1 MDLQSLIAK
10 MTAIENSA
18 LTEGG
23 VVDPVG
29 EIRPGQITNPPA
41 RPTKK
46 PEVKRLEKPLDGTD
60 TELDD
65 KEVDNKEVDEGW
77 KEKAG
82 AVALAGAAALGGAAP
97 AQAGGWDDIMRP
109 VNQVYQV
116 QRDVNNVGRNVG
128 LEVSKDVDRAGR
140 DLQKIPFFG
149 IDKFGKQM
157 SGNYPY
163 GAHPE
168 PDRSPDA
175 GQRQGQNAAR
185 NADLQGSAAAAGY
198 GVNNNNRAYKPYRI
212 NNFESKN
219 MSKEEKCTECNML
232 ESKCKCPDEL
242 SEMLKLA
249 GRLHPYIIGEAK
261 KKKPDADKD
270 GIPDYAKDGKGKME
284 EGLGVAEEIIGQ
296 PDFDH
301 TGNAGRGSYGAAENT
316 ATTKH
321 QLGSHV
327 YEATTEQDGDG
338 DFSYFIYE
346 NGKEIFSSI
355 QPSNRN
361 QLGHRISS
369 ALLDEHK
376 KATAHLFDSDEDD
389 DYDAKQGMAEGKKV
403 EEDDVEEGNAFSKA
417 VRDAKKDGIQH
428 GEKINVGGKKYPV
441 KETTSADLMR
451 RWTGIFET
459 KEKVKEGMG
468 DDNLRARFDTY
479 VYDGMTPQQAAEN
492 LSKGFL
498 ARGFDDMTPE
508 YILRVCAGSTAVTP
522 KQKTAT
528 TLNKAKS
535 MLGSMYETEQGKETV
550 DEGWDDMMAANKKQ
564 ADDEKKSKG
573 TGKFDKKTTTTGT
586 EYTRKASTF
595 DNGTE
600 DPRRPAK
607 TMQSKKD
614 KKPMGESMEDCMT
627 DDSGADDNFSINSSM
642 DSSGHKSVSI
652 SASGSKAD
660 ELTQILKNAG
670 LGIMGSE
677 DHAEPD
683 ADDMGGPSDHDV
695 DNMGGGDVEVV
706 SIPLAHHD
714 GYQAPEPEV
723 EVDEAAKWRAPEHK
737 GKLYTQEPPDYN
749 DSREYDN
756 AIYDPKPDNYPGRK
770 KLPAGGEYDRTDPL
784 EKGYRRSADNSINTA
799 GKRKGL
805 PSRDQISSLKNSIR
819 DAHGTHAQPN
829 LPEAAGSIDFDKVL
843 DAIAALYGDDMW
855 ENDAMQ
861 DLANDLAQAGPTDP
875 ELDFIIAK
883 GRLPKRLANTQFSAG
898 DNVQFG
904 EEYSNEP
911 RTQVQPVSTQMR
923 QGNDLNREKQQH
935 KHSYRQGD
943 NPMAMEDRQ
952 AAAKLEK
959 ELMEELSSLKVV
971 SKKYAGKK
979 LG

>member
-1 MDLQSLIAK
+1 MDFLKLLSTLSTIDVK
-10 MTAIENSA
+10 PKLDEGKELNSWKPVSTKTSN
-18 LTEGG
+18 LLKPWVTESEE
-23 VVDPVG
+23 DK
-29 EIRPGQITNPPA
+29 ESA
-41 RPTKK
+41 DKLK
-46 PEVKRLEKPLDGTD
+46 EVKC
-60 TELDD
+60 
-65 KEVDNKEVDEGW
+65 N
-77 KEKAG
+77 
-82 AVALAGAAALGGAAP
+82 
-97 AQAGGWDDIMRP
+97 
-109 VNQVYQV
+109 
-116 QRDVNNVGRNVG
+116 
-128 LEVSKDVDRAGR
+128 
-140 DLQKIPFFG
+140 
-149 IDKFGKQM
+149 
-157 SGNYPY
+157 
-163 GAHPE
+163 
-168 PDRSPDA
+168 
-175 GQRQGQNAAR
+175 
-185 NADLQGSAAAAGY
+185 
-198 GVNNNNRAYKPYRI
+198 
-212 NNFESKN
+212 
-219 MSKEEKCTECNML
+219 ECGMY
-232 ESKCKCPDEL
+232 ESKCSCDHGKDEIE
-242 SEMLKLA
+242 EMMQLA
-249 GRLHPYIIGEAK
+249 GYPIKEAK
-261 KKKPDADKD
+261 KKKTTEGFANIVKSAVGLLKKTPLTTAEKN
-270 GIPDYAKDGKGKME
+270 AAAHAANKGKNM
-284 EGLGVAEEIIGQ
+284 
-296 PDFDH
+296 PSS
-301 TGNAGRGSYGAAENT
+301 GSAA
-316 ATTKH
+316 
-321 QLGSHV
+321 
-327 YEATTEQDGDG
+327 
-338 DFSYFIYE
+338 
-346 NGKEIFSSI
+346 
-355 QPSNRN
+355 
-361 QLGHRISS
+361 
-369 ALLDEHK
+369 
-376 KATAHLFDSDEDD
+376 D
-389 DYDAKQGMAEGKKV
+389 DYDYFTG
-403 EEDDVEEGNAFSKA
+403 
-417 VRDAKKDGIQH
+417 RDKTLG
-428 GEKINVGGKKYPV
+428 GETKV
-441 KETTSADLMR
+441 KETTSADLMK
-451 RWTGIFET
+451 RWSGIFEAEQG
-459 KEKVKEGMG
+459 KETVKEGMG
-468 DDNLRARFDTY
+468 DDILRARFDTN

-498 ARGFDDMTPE
+498 ARGFDNMTPE

-522 KQKTAT
+522 KQNTAT
-528 TLNKAKS
+528 ILNKAKS

-695 DNMGGGDVEVV
+695 DNMDGGDVEVV

-904 EEYSNEP
+904 EAGAPMTAKQKSFPDKIAGAKKEVDEEAPGWARHLGGAALGAATGAGGAFAGAPLGPLGMAAGGAIAGANGYDLGMKGVDAVWDKFSGKKPATPLLHQTKDAFGRAPAAPQGEVAEEYSNKP
-911 RTQVQPVSTQMR
+911 RTQVQPTSTQMR

>member
-1 MDLQSLIAK
+1 MDFLKLLSTLSTIDVK
-10 MTAIENSA
+10 PKLDEGKELNSWKPVSTKTSN
-18 LTEGG
+18 LLKPWVTESEE
-23 VVDPVG
+23 DK
-29 EIRPGQITNPPA
+29 ESA
-41 RPTKK
+41 DKLK
-46 PEVKRLEKPLDGTD
+46 EVKC
-60 TELDD
+60 
-65 KEVDNKEVDEGW
+65 N
-77 KEKAG
+77 
-82 AVALAGAAALGGAAP
+82 
-97 AQAGGWDDIMRP
+97 
-109 VNQVYQV
+109 
-116 QRDVNNVGRNVG
+116 
-128 LEVSKDVDRAGR
+128 
-140 DLQKIPFFG
+140 
-149 IDKFGKQM
+149 
-157 SGNYPY
+157 
-163 GAHPE
+163 
-168 PDRSPDA
+168 
-175 GQRQGQNAAR
+175 
-185 NADLQGSAAAAGY
+185 
-198 GVNNNNRAYKPYRI
+198 
-212 NNFESKN
+212 
-219 MSKEEKCTECNML
+219 ECGMY
-232 ESKCKCPDEL
+232 ESKCSCDHGKDEIE
-242 SEMLKLA
+242 EMMQLA
-249 GRLHPYIIGEAK
+249 GYPIKEAK
-261 KKKPDADKD
+261 KKKTTEGFANIVKSAVGLLKKTPLTTAEKN
-270 GIPDYAKDGKGKME
+270 AAAHAANKGKNM
-284 EGLGVAEEIIGQ
+284 
-296 PDFDH
+296 PSS
-301 TGNAGRGSYGAAENT
+301 GSAA
-316 ATTKH
+316 
-321 QLGSHV
+321 
-327 YEATTEQDGDG
+327 
-338 DFSYFIYE
+338 
-346 NGKEIFSSI
+346 
-355 QPSNRN
+355 
-361 QLGHRISS
+361 
-369 ALLDEHK
+369 
-376 KATAHLFDSDEDD
+376 D
-389 DYDAKQGMAEGKKV
+389 DYDYFTGRDKTLGGETKV
-403 EEDDVEEGNAFSKA
+403 KEDDVEEGNAFSKA
-417 VRDAKKDGIQH
+417 VRDAKKDGIQP

-451 RWTGIFET
+451 RWTGIFEAEQG
-459 KEKVKEGMG
+459 KETVKEGMG
-468 DDNLRARFDTY
+468 DDILRARFDTY

-498 ARGFDDMTPE
+498 ARGFDNMTPE

-522 KQKTAT
+522 KQNTAT
-528 TLNKAKS
+528 ILNKAKS

-695 DNMGGGDVEVV
+695 DNMDGGNVEVV

-904 EEYSNEP
+904 EAGAPMTAKQKSFADKIAGAKKEVDEEAPGWARHLGGAALGAATGAGGAFAGAPLGPLGMAAGGAIAGANGYDLGMKGVDAVWDKFSGKKPATPLLHQTKDAFGRAPAAPQGEVAEEYSNKP
-911 RTQVQPVSTQMR
+911 RTQVQPTSTQMR

>member
-1 MDLQSLIAK
+1 MDFLKLLSTLSTIDVK
-10 MTAIENSA
+10 PKLDEGKELNLWKPVSTKTSNLLKPWVTESEEDKESA
-18 LTEGG
+18 DKL
-23 VVDPVG
+23 
-29 EIRPGQITNPPA
+29 
-41 RPTKK
+41 K
-46 PEVKRLEKPLDGTD
+46 EVKC
-60 TELDD
+60 
-65 KEVDNKEVDEGW
+65 N
-77 KEKAG
+77 
-82 AVALAGAAALGGAAP
+82 
-97 AQAGGWDDIMRP
+97 
-109 VNQVYQV
+109 
-116 QRDVNNVGRNVG
+116 
-128 LEVSKDVDRAGR
+128 
-140 DLQKIPFFG
+140 
-149 IDKFGKQM
+149 
-157 SGNYPY
+157 
-163 GAHPE
+163 
-168 PDRSPDA
+168 
-175 GQRQGQNAAR
+175 
-185 NADLQGSAAAAGY
+185 
-198 GVNNNNRAYKPYRI
+198 
-212 NNFESKN
+212 
-219 MSKEEKCTECNML
+219 ECGMY
-232 ESKCKCPDEL
+232 ESKCSCDHGKDEIE
-242 SEMLKLA
+242 EMMQLA
-249 GRLHPYIIGEAK
+249 GYPIKEAK

-270 GIPDYAKDGKGKME
+270 GIPDYAEDGKGKME
-284 EGLGVAEEIIGQ
+284 EGKT
-296 PDFDH
+296 DFMDRQKRLAA
-301 TGNAGRGSYGAAENT
+301 AGAQTAKDPNRLEKLSKIPGYTAAMDL
-316 ATTKH
+316 AKKTTKEK
-321 QLGSHV
+321 V
-327 YEATTEQDGDG
+327 
-338 DFSYFIYE
+338 
-346 NGKEIFSSI
+346 
-355 QPSNRN
+355 
-361 QLGHRISS
+361 
-369 ALLDEHK
+369 
-376 KATAHLFDSDEDD
+376 
-389 DYDAKQGMAEGKKV
+389 QGVAEGKKV

-417 VRDAKKDGIQH
+417 VRDAKKDGIQP

-451 RWTGIFET
+451 RWTGIFEAEQG
-459 KEKVKEGMG
+459 KEKVEEGMG
-468 DDNLRARFDTY
+468 DDILRARFDTY

-535 MLGSMYETEQGKETV
+535 MLGSMYETEQGKETVEEGMGDDNLRARFDTYVYDGMTPQQAAENLSKGFLARGFDNMTPEYILRVCAGSTAVTPKQKTATTLNKAKSMLGSMYEAEQGKETV

-677 DHAEPD
+677 EHAEPD

-695 DNMGGGDVEVV
+695 DNMDGGDVEVV

-805 PSRDQISSLKNSIR
+805 PSRDQISSLKNSIK
-819 DAHGTHAQPN
+819 DVHGQHSAPN
-829 LPEAAGSIDFDKVL
+829 LPEGEVDEEAPGWARHLGGAALGAATGAGGAFAGAPLGPLGMAAGG
-843 DAIAALYGDDMW
+843 AIAGANGYDLGMKGV
-855 ENDAMQ
+855 DAVWDKFSGKKPATPLLHQ
-861 DLANDLAQAGPTDP
+861 TKDA
-875 ELDFIIAK
+875 F
-883 GRLPKRLANTQFSAG
+883 GRAPAAPQGEVA
-898 DNVQFG
+898 

-911 RTQVQPVSTQMR
+911 RTQVQPTSTQMR

>member
-1 MDLQSLIAK
+1 MDFLKLLSTLSTIDVK
-10 MTAIENSA
+10 PKLDEGKELNSWKPVSTKTSN
-18 LTEGG
+18 LLKPWVTESEE
-23 VVDPVG
+23 DK
-29 EIRPGQITNPPA
+29 ESA
-41 RPTKK
+41 DKLK
-46 PEVKRLEKPLDGTD
+46 EVKC
-60 TELDD
+60 
-65 KEVDNKEVDEGW
+65 N
-77 KEKAG
+77 
-82 AVALAGAAALGGAAP
+82 
-97 AQAGGWDDIMRP
+97 
-109 VNQVYQV
+109 
-116 QRDVNNVGRNVG
+116 
-128 LEVSKDVDRAGR
+128 
-140 DLQKIPFFG
+140 
-149 IDKFGKQM
+149 
-157 SGNYPY
+157 
-163 GAHPE
+163 
-168 PDRSPDA
+168 
-175 GQRQGQNAAR
+175 
-185 NADLQGSAAAAGY
+185 
-198 GVNNNNRAYKPYRI
+198 
-212 NNFESKN
+212 
-219 MSKEEKCTECNML
+219 ECGMY
-232 ESKCKCPDEL
+232 ESKCSCDHGKDEIE
-242 SEMLKLA
+242 EMMQLA
-249 GRLHPYIIGEAK
+249 GYPIKEAK
-261 KKKPDADKD
+261 KKKTTEGFANIVKSAVGMGKNPLTTAEKN
-270 GIPDYAKDGKGKME
+270 AKLHAANKGKNM
-284 EGLGVAEEIIGQ
+284 
-296 PDFDH
+296 PSS
-301 TGNAGRGSYGAAENT
+301 GNAA
-316 ATTKH
+316 
-321 QLGSHV
+321 
-327 YEATTEQDGDG
+327 
-338 DFSYFIYE
+338 
-346 NGKEIFSSI
+346 
-355 QPSNRN
+355 
-361 QLGHRISS
+361 
-369 ALLDEHK
+369 
-376 KATAHLFDSDEDD
+376 D
-389 DYDAKQGMAEGKKV
+389 DYDYFTGRDKTLGGETKV
-403 EEDDVEEGNAFSKA
+403 KEDDVEEGNAFSKA
-417 VRDAKKDGIQH
+417 VRDAKKDGIQP

-451 RWTGIFET
+451 RWTGIFEAEQG
-459 KEKVKEGMG
+459 KEKVEEGMG
-468 DDNLRARFDTY
+468 DDILRARFDTY

-498 ARGFDDMTPE
+498 ARGFDNMTPE

-677 DHAEPD
+677 EHAEPD

-695 DNMGGGDVEVV
+695 DNMDGGDVEVV

-819 DAHGTHAQPN
+819 DVHGQHSAPN
-829 LPEAAGSIDFDKVL
+829 LPEGEVDEEAPGWARHLGGAALGAATGAGGAFAGAPLGPLGMAAGG
-843 DAIAALYGDDMW
+843 AIAGANGYDLGMKGV
-855 ENDAMQ
+855 DAVWDKFSGKKPATPLLHQ
-861 DLANDLAQAGPTDP
+861 TKDA
-875 ELDFIIAK
+875 F
-883 GRLPKRLANTQFSAG
+883 GRAPAAPQGEVA
-898 DNVQFG
+898 

-911 RTQVQPVSTQMR
+911 RTQVQPTSTQMR

>member
-1 MDLQSLIAK
+1 MDFLKLLSTLSTIDVK
-10 MTAIENSA
+10 PKLDEGKELNLWKPVSTKTSNLLKPWVTESEEDKESA
-18 LTEGG
+18 DKL
-23 VVDPVG
+23 
-29 EIRPGQITNPPA
+29 
-41 RPTKK
+41 K
-46 PEVKRLEKPLDGTD
+46 EVKC
-60 TELDD
+60 
-65 KEVDNKEVDEGW
+65 N
-77 KEKAG
+77 
-82 AVALAGAAALGGAAP
+82 
-97 AQAGGWDDIMRP
+97 
-109 VNQVYQV
+109 
-116 QRDVNNVGRNVG
+116 
-128 LEVSKDVDRAGR
+128 
-140 DLQKIPFFG
+140 
-149 IDKFGKQM
+149 
-157 SGNYPY
+157 
-163 GAHPE
+163 
-168 PDRSPDA
+168 
-175 GQRQGQNAAR
+175 
-185 NADLQGSAAAAGY
+185 
-198 GVNNNNRAYKPYRI
+198 
-212 NNFESKN
+212 
-219 MSKEEKCTECNML
+219 ECGMY
-232 ESKCKCPDEL
+232 ESKCSCDHGKDEIE
-242 SEMLKLA
+242 EMMQLA
-249 GRLHPYIIGEAK
+249 GYPIKEAK

-270 GIPDYAKDGKGKME
+270 GIPDYAEDGKGKME
-284 EGLGVAEEIIGQ
+284 EGKT
-296 PDFDH
+296 DFMDRQKRLAA
-301 TGNAGRGSYGAAENT
+301 AGAQTAKDPNRLEKLSKIPGYTAAMDL
-316 ATTKH
+316 AKKTTKEK
-321 QLGSHV
+321 V
-327 YEATTEQDGDG
+327 
-338 DFSYFIYE
+338 
-346 NGKEIFSSI
+346 
-355 QPSNRN
+355 
-361 QLGHRISS
+361 
-369 ALLDEHK
+369 
-376 KATAHLFDSDEDD
+376 
-389 DYDAKQGMAEGKKV
+389 QGVAEGKKV

-417 VRDAKKDGIQH
+417 VRDAKKDGIQP

-451 RWTGIFET
+451 RWTGIFEAEQG
-459 KEKVKEGMG
+459 KEKVEEGMG
-468 DDNLRARFDTY
+468 DDILRARFDTY

-535 MLGSMYETEQGKETV
+535 MLGSMYEAEQGKETV

-677 DHAEPD
+677 EHAEPD

-695 DNMGGGDVEVV
+695 DNMDGGDVEVV

-805 PSRDQISSLKNSIR
+805 PSRDQISSLKNSIK
-819 DAHGTHAQPN
+819 DVHGQHSAPN
-829 LPEAAGSIDFDKVL
+829 LPEGEVDEEAPGWARHLGGAALGAATGAGGAFAGAPLGPLGMAAGG
-843 DAIAALYGDDMW
+843 AIAGANGYDLGMKGV
-855 ENDAMQ
+855 DAVWDKFSGKKPATPLLHQ
-861 DLANDLAQAGPTDP
+861 TKDA
-875 ELDFIIAK
+875 F
-883 GRLPKRLANTQFSAG
+883 GRAPAAPQGEVA
-898 DNVQFG
+898 

-911 RTQVQPVSTQMR
+911 RTQVQPTSTQMR

>member
-1 MDLQSLIAK
+1 MDFLKLLSTLSTIDVK
-10 MTAIENSA
+10 PKLDEGKELNSWKPVSTKTSN
-18 LTEGG
+18 LLKPWVTESEE
-23 VVDPVG
+23 DK
-29 EIRPGQITNPPA
+29 ESA
-41 RPTKK
+41 DKLK
-46 PEVKRLEKPLDGTD
+46 EVKC
-60 TELDD
+60 
-65 KEVDNKEVDEGW
+65 N
-77 KEKAG
+77 
-82 AVALAGAAALGGAAP
+82 
-97 AQAGGWDDIMRP
+97 
-109 VNQVYQV
+109 
-116 QRDVNNVGRNVG
+116 
-128 LEVSKDVDRAGR
+128 
-140 DLQKIPFFG
+140 
-149 IDKFGKQM
+149 
-157 SGNYPY
+157 
-163 GAHPE
+163 
-168 PDRSPDA
+168 
-175 GQRQGQNAAR
+175 
-185 NADLQGSAAAAGY
+185 
-198 GVNNNNRAYKPYRI
+198 
-212 NNFESKN
+212 
-219 MSKEEKCTECNML
+219 ECGMY
-232 ESKCKCPDEL
+232 ESKCSCDHGKDEIE
-242 SEMLKLA
+242 EMMQLA
-249 GRLHPYIIGEAK
+249 GYPIKEAK
-261 KKKPDADKD
+261 KKKTTE
-270 GIPDYAKDGKGKME
+270 GIINAVKSAVGLTKKTPLTTAEKNAAAHAANKGKNM
-284 EGLGVAEEIIGQ
+284 
-296 PDFDH
+296 PSS
-301 TGNAGRGSYGAAENT
+301 GNAA
-316 ATTKH
+316 
-321 QLGSHV
+321 
-327 YEATTEQDGDG
+327 
-338 DFSYFIYE
+338 
-346 NGKEIFSSI
+346 
-355 QPSNRN
+355 
-361 QLGHRISS
+361 
-369 ALLDEHK
+369 
-376 KATAHLFDSDEDD
+376 D
-389 DYDAKQGMAEGKKV
+389 DYDYFTGRDKTLGGETKV
-403 EEDDVEEGNAFSKA
+403 KEDDVEEGNAFSKA
-417 VRDAKKDGIQH
+417 VRDAKKDGIQP

-451 RWTGIFET
+451 RWTGIFEAEQG
-459 KEKVKEGMG
+459 KEKVEEGMG
-468 DDNLRARFDTY
+468 DDILRARFDTY

-498 ARGFDDMTPE
+498 ARGFDNMTPE

-528 TLNKAKS
+528 ILNKAKS

-677 DHAEPD
+677 EHAEPD

-695 DNMGGGDVEVV
+695 DNMDGGDVEVV

-819 DAHGTHAQPN
+819 DVHGQHSAPN
-829 LPEAAGSIDFDKVL
+829 LPEGEVDEEAPGWARHLGGAALGAATGAGGAFAGAPLGPLGMAAGG
-843 DAIAALYGDDMW
+843 AIAGANGYDLGMKGV
-855 ENDAMQ
+855 DAVWDKFSGKKPATPLLHQ
-861 DLANDLAQAGPTDP
+861 TKDA
-875 ELDFIIAK
+875 F
-883 GRLPKRLANTQFSAG
+883 GRAPAAPQGEVA
-898 DNVQFG
+898 

-911 RTQVQPVSTQMR
+911 RTQVQPTSTQMR